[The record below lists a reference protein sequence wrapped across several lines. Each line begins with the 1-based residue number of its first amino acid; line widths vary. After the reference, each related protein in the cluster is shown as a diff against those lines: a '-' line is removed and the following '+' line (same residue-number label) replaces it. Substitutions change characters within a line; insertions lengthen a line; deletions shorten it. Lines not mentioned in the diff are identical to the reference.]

1 MTNIQW
7 LVPSQIEAV
16 TRPSLHTHKQC
27 KTKELAATM
36 AFSRAQ
42 FHRNYVNY
50 YHDLRR
56 LRTILLC
63 TKCPGK
69 PAYGHTQ
76 IWPNHC
82 CQWRKSRLHTIYRV
96 YFLSNCKDIDY
107 PERNFSSRACFQHS
121 IRDIP
126 APATCYILS
135 VAVVGVGV
143 AVVGV
148 GVAVVGVAYPYTT
161 NDSSR

>member
-63 TKCPGK
+63 TNALENLLMGTPKYDQTIAVSGGK
-69 PAYGHTQ
+69 
-76 IWPNHC
+76 
-82 CQWRKSRLHTIYRV
+82 
-96 YFLSNCKDIDY
+96 
-107 PERNFSSRACFQHS
+107 
-121 IRDIP
+121 
-126 APATCYILS
+126 
-135 VAVVGVGV
+135 VGCT
-143 AVVGV
+143 
-148 GVAVVGVAYPYTT
+148 PFIEFIF
-161 NDSSR
+161 